1 MNSTNQKIH
10 NFLKYYC
17 DLASPPEYAVLI
29 KGKWGTG
36 KTWFIKNL
44 IKDLNALNIKSLH
57 ISLYGITT
65 FDEIEMEFFRQLHPV
80 LSSKKMAL
88 AGKVLKGILKTT
100 LKIDLGKDEAIINS
114 SIPDIDLPDYLK
126 NTENFVLIFDDI
138 ERCGIPICNLLGYI
152 NHFVEHDGY
161 KVILLANEEEI
172 LEKDNNHLSYERI
185 KEKLIGKTFE
195 IIPEV
200 DIALE
205 KFISQSSSA
214 KNREILENQ

>member
-10 NFLKYYC
+10 SFLKYYC

-126 NTENFVLIFDDI
+126 NTEKVLSVCSVFNLNKT
-138 ERCGIPICNLLGYI
+138 NLLI
-152 NHFVEHDGY
+152 
-161 KVILLANEEEI
+161 ILRL
-172 LEKDNNHLSYERI
+172 I
-185 KEKLIGKTFE
+185 K
-195 IIPEV
+195 
-200 DIALE
+200 
-205 KFISQSSSA
+205 
-214 KNREILENQ
+214 